1 MFEGGGTWRC
11 TRPIA
16 SPSIKTRVWSAIVC
30 GFVRKKKASVMWKSE
45 REVMIVAAEM
55 SAILTFI

>member
-1 MFEGGGTWRC
+1 
-11 TRPIA
+11 
-16 SPSIKTRVWSAIVC
+16 
-30 GFVRKKKASVMWKSE
+30 VRKKKASVMWKSE